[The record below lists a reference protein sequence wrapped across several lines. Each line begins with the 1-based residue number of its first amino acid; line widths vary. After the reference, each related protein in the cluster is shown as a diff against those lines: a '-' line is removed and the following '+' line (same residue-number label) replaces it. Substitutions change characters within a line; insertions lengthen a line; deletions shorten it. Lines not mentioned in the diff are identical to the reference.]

1 MNENNNISTN
11 TTKRAKGKKFN
22 VIDALLIAIAIMV
35 TATLIYVFLPSS
47 FIKKLTADNTA
58 EVQYTIEFVAVDEEF
73 LNNVQI
79 DNAVYDSVSKSEIG
93 KVYSVDHRN
102 PYEEL
107 VYDENNDGVGV
118 LTPVEG
124 KYNIQVTVTATAQY
138 SEGEGYS
145 ISGTR
150 IAIGEKIYARFPN
163 FVGEGYCIG
172 LTVKGGA
179 Q

>member
-11 TTKRAKGKKFN
+11 TVKRTKNKKFN
-22 VIDALLIAIAIMV
+22 FIDALLIVVAV
-35 TATLIYVFLPSS
+35 TVAATLVYVFLPSS
-47 FIKKLTADNTA
+47 FFKKLLSDDTK

-79 DNAVYDSVSKSEIG
+79 DNIVYDSVSKSELG
-93 KVYSVDHRN
+93 KVYSVDYSN

-107 VYDENNDGVGV
+107 VYDESTNTCV
-118 LTPVEG
+118 LTSVEG
-124 KYNIQVTVTATAQY
+124 KYNVQVTVTATSQY
-138 SEGEGYS
+138 NEGEGYS
-145 ISGTR
+145 VSGTR

-172 LTVKGGA
+172 LTVKEDA

>member
-1 MNENNNISTN
+1 MNENNNISTHAP
-11 TTKRAKGKKFN
+11 KRAKGKKFN
-22 VIDALLIAIAIMV
+22 VIDALLIVIALTVI
-35 TATLIYVFLPSS
+35 ATLVYVFLPSS
-47 FIKKLTADNTA
+47 FIKKLTSDDTV
-58 EVQYTIEFVAVDEEF
+58 EIQYTIEFVAVDEEF

-93 KVYSVDHRN
+93 KVFSVDYRN

-107 VYDENNDGVGV
+107 VYDESNNGVGV

-124 KYNIQVTVTATAQY
+124 KYNVQVTVTATAQY
-138 SEGEGYS
+138 TEGEGYS
-145 ISGTR
+145 VSGTR
-150 IAIGEKIYARFPN
+150 IAIGEKIFARFPN

-172 LTVKGGA
+172 LIKGGA